1 MDTARRSRR
10 EHEDYSGSEQGNRE
24 ASLPAHHLTR
34 AFAADCAS
42 ASLLCRYHH
51 SKRLAKGPFVGTL
64 VRAMLTNDSGSGLG
78 SETRACV
85 APGGSS
91 GWLSEGAAKGT
102 RQPLS

>member
-1 MDTARRSRR
+1 M
-10 EHEDYSGSEQGNRE
+10 HEDHCCSEQGNRE
-24 ASLPAHHLTR
+24 ASMPAHHLTR
-34 AFAADCAS
+34 ALAADCAP

-51 SKRLAKGPFVGTL
+51 SKRLTKGPCVGSL
-64 VRAMLTNDSGSGLG
+64 SRAMLTNDSSSGLG
-78 SETRACV
+78 FETRACV